1 MRLRRLLPL
10 VCLLIIAFSRS
21 ARADGTLFLGT
32 VTTPANHAT
41 KGFAIGAG
49 FLVMG
54 VEFEYASTNE
64 DAEHA
69 APSVK
74 TGMGNFYLQT
84 PIPIAGMQFYWTTGA
99 GGYRERLGESHLE
112 TNLVFNTGGG
122 AKVSLVGPLKV
133 RLDYRVLKLR
143 GSPLFST
150 LHRVYAGV
158 NLSF

>member
-10 VCLLIIAFSRS
+10 VCLLVAFSRP
-21 ARADGTLFLGT
+21 AFADGTLFLGT

-49 FLVMG
+49 FLVFG
-54 VEFEYASTNE
+54 VEFEYAATNE
-64 DAEHA
+64 DTEHA
-69 APSVK
+69 APSLK
-74 TGMGNFYLQT
+74 TGMGDVYLQT
-84 PIPIAGMQFYWTTGA
+84 PIPIAGMQFYATTGM
-99 GGYRERLGESHLE
+99 GGYRERLGESHQE

-133 RLDYRVLKLR
+133 RVDYRVLKLR

-150 LHRVYAGV
+150 LHRIYAGV
-158 NLSF
+158 NVAF